1 LSIVSGA
8 WDNAYL
14 EPPHLNLISA
24 NQQQLAVWD
33 WPGEDPPLLFAHAT
47 GFHGRCWDRIIQEF
61 PGRHSLA
68 LDSRGHG
75 RSSKPG
81 PPCLWRDFGR
91 DLAAVAEHL
100 NVRNAIGIGHSQ
112 GGHLTAQAAALRPET
127 YRALL
132 LVDPTIFPFEYY
144 GAEPP
149 DASFTLRRRAI
160 WSSPAEMFERF
171 SSRGPFTRWQPGI
184 LRDYCDYGLLPNG
197 STLGDSQGYVLAC
210 PPPIE
215 ASIYLNSNAPESN
228 IYPEIA
234 TIGQP
239 VVVMRAG
246 AVRTPGVFDLAAS
259 PTAIDLASKFA
270 RGRDLVL
277 PESSHYIPMERP
289 DAVIAEIR
297 RLLQELLLVE

>member
-1 LSIVSGA
+1 
-8 WDNAYL
+8 L

-24 NQQQLAVWD
+24 NHQQLAVWD

-61 PGRHSLA
+61 PGRHAIA

-75 RSSKPG
+75 RSGKPD
-81 PPCLWRDFGR
+81 PPCFWRDFGR

-100 NVRNAIGIGHSQ
+100 NVRNAIGIGHSM
-112 GGHLTAQAAALRPET
+112 GGHLTVQAAALRPET

-132 LVDPTIFPFEYY
+132 LVDPTIFPFEFY
-144 GAEPP
+144 GTEPP
-149 DASFTLRRRAI
+149 DAAFTLRRRAV
-160 WSSPAEMFERF
+160 WSSPDEMFDRF
-171 SSRGPFTRWQPGI
+171 RSRGPFARWQAEI
-184 LRDYCDYGLLPNG
+184 LHDYCDYGLLPNG
-197 STLGDSQGYVLAC
+197 SDYVLAC

-215 ASIYLNSNAPESN
+215 ASIYWNSNTPESN

-234 TIGQP
+234 SIGQP

-246 AVRTPGVFDLAAS
+246 TVRTPGVFNLSAS

-270 RGRDLVL
+270 RARDMVL
-277 PESSHYIPMERP
+277 PECSHYIAMERP
-289 DAVIAEIR
+289 DAVVEEIR
-297 RLLQELLLVE
+297 GLMKELLLVE